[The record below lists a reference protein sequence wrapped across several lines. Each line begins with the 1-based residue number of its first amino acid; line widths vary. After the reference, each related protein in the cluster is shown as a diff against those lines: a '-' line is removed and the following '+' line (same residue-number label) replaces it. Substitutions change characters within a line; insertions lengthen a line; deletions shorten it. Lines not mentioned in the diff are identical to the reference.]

1 MLLFRPRALRI
12 MRSQSRLLT
21 LFLIGLVLSQV
32 AIAQPNLNVQVQR
45 WLQVQSL
52 SGQVRLILSNT
63 RQSAKV
69 SDRLSAVGDGITTG
83 RQSAAQLALDSGIGF
98 VDVAEQTQVII
109 QEIVVTAN
117 QGRVTR
123 LAVPTGRAKLKLR
136 RFTNPESRLEIQT
149 PAGVSG
155 VRGTEF
161 GINVQPDGKT
171 SVAVLDGRVDSSAQ
185 SKTVEINRGFQSF
198 TMKGEPPSDP
208 VPLKD
213 DPGLTY
219 KLDRQIVRGIRRLKL
234 KGQVDV
240 VNAVFVGGEPVL
252 VDRHGQFEFD
262 VVATSH
268 PRLTVAVVTPL
279 GKSQTYDLKLL

>member
-1 MLLFRPRALRI
+1 MLLTRNQTLRTV
-12 MRSQSRLLT
+12 RSQSRLLPF
-21 LFLIGLVLSQV
+21 FLIGLLVV
-32 AIAQPNLNVQVQR
+32 GGAIAQPNLNVQVQR
-45 WLQVQSL
+45 WLQVQNL
-52 SGQVRLILSNT
+52 SGQVSLMTSNT
-63 RQSAKV
+63 RRAARV
-69 SDRLSAVGDGITTG
+69 NDRLGAVGDGIATG
-83 RQSAAQLALDSGIGF
+83 RQSAAQLAMDSGIGF
-98 VDVAEQTQVII
+98 VDVAEQTQVVI
-109 QEIVVTAN
+109 QEISLTAN

-123 LAVPTGRAKLKLR
+123 LAVPTGRARLKLR

-149 PAGVSG
+149 PSGVSG

-198 TMKGEPPSDP
+198 TMQGEPPSDP
-208 VPLKD
+208 TPLKD

-219 KLDRQIVRGIRRLKL
+219 KLDRQIVHGIRRLKL

-240 VNAVFVGGEPVL
+240 VNAVFVEGAPVL
-252 VDRHGQFEFD
+252 VDRYGQFELD

-268 PRLTVAVVTPL
+268 PQVTVAVVTPL

>member
-1 MLLFRPRALRI
+1 
-12 MRSQSRLLT
+12 MRSQSKLLH
-21 LFLIGLVLSQV
+21 LFLIGLVWSQV

-52 SGQVRLILSNT
+52 SGQVNLILSNT

-69 SDRLSAVGDGITTG
+69 SDRLSAVGDGIVTG
-83 RQSAAQLALDSGIGF
+83 RQSAAQLALDNGIGF

-136 RFTNPESRLEIQT
+136 RFSNPESRLEIQT

-161 GINVQPDGKT
+161 GINVQSDGKT
-171 SVAVLDGRVDSSAQ
+171 SVAVLDGRVDNSAQ

-252 VDRHGQFEFD
+252 VDRDGQFELD
-262 VVATSH
+262 VIATSH

>member
-1 MLLFRPRALRI
+1 
-12 MRSQSRLLT
+12 MRSQSKLLH
-21 LFLIGLVLSQV
+21 LFLIGLVWSQV

-52 SGQVRLILSNT
+52 SGQVNLILSNT

-69 SDRLSAVGDGITTG
+69 SDRLSAVGDGIVTG
-83 RQSAAQLALDSGIGF
+83 RQSAAQLALDNGIGF

-136 RFTNPESRLEIQT
+136 RFSNPESRLEIQT

-161 GINVQPDGKT
+161 GINVQSDGKT
-171 SVAVLDGRVDSSAQ
+171 SVAVLDGRVDNSAQ

-252 VDRHGQFEFD
+252 VDRHGQFELD
-262 VVATSH
+262 VIATSH